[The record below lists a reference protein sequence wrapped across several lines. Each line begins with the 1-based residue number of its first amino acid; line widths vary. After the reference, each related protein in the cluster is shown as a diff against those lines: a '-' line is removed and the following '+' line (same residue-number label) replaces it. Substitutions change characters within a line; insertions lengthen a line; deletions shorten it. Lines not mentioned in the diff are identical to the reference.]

1 MVFTLWKKINKWD
14 IINPQELKD
23 YIDLGEADPGLASS
37 LIILGGIYE
46 YSKKLHLAG
55 CIFGNFVCHGPIGHR
70 HVSASL
76 AGAAEW
82 L

>member
-46 YSKKLHLAG
+46 YNKKLGLAG
-55 CIFGNFVCHGPIGHR
+55 HIFGDFVCHGPIGYR
-70 HVSASL
+70 YVPASP
-76 AGAAEW
+76 AGAAKW